1 MNVVLP
7 IILAWGAGVMT
18 VLVFF
23 MSIDDDNWEDVDD
36 DIFEQDDQ
44 EDKDE

>member
-7 IILAWGAGVMT
+7 IILAWLSGVLT
-18 VLVFF
+18 VVAFL
-23 MSIDDDNWEDVDD
+23 MSTTVNFEDVDD

>member
-1 MNVVLP
+1 MKILIP
-7 IILAWGAGVMT
+7 LGLAWLSGVLT
-18 VLVFF
+18 VIAFLISTSVDF
-23 MSIDDDNWEDVDD
+23 EDVDD

>member
-7 IILAWGAGVMT
+7 IILAWLAGVLT
-18 VLVFF
+18 VVAFL
-23 MSIDDDNWEDVDD
+23 MSTSVDFEDVDD

>member
-18 VLVFF
+18 VLAFF
-23 MSIDDDNWEDVDD
+23 MDVNFEDVDD

>member
-1 MNVVLP
+1 MNEVLP
-7 IILAWGAGVMT
+7 IILAWGAGVMSAFA
-18 VLVFF
+18 FF
-23 MSIDDDNWEDVDD
+23 VSVDFEDVDD